1 MALPDRPKF
10 GLNQTPTRGIPTPP
24 PTPPV
29 RPGWGHQNNDF
40 QLSGGSDG
48 EDLIE
53 EETYDDYEEVQPSN
67 EHEYHND
74 PAPANTWTDHN
85 ETYQEGGEGWVD
97 EDDLEDDEL
106 EDELQSLSPEVQ
118 HSVELLIQEI
128 LSDDSSEVIMNSPYS
143 IHCKRNGQRF
153 HLTNIDFVDA
163 KTYHHVINKF
173 ILEFTDTTDRI
184 TDSAYLVEGQL
195 ELAHSDDPDA
205 VPMVAR
211 VHVLAPPAV
220 KYAKV
225 TIAKKSRTQFTIDDI
240 WQRGAMSENMKDFV
254 KAIVRGKL
262 TTIFSGLSGSGKT
275 TLLEACS
282 NEFDKDDRVIVA
294 EDTSELDFQI
304 PDVAYMVANKPRPG
318 QEAQKAITLE
328 WLVAQANRMRPDRI
342 IIGETRGAEM
352 AEFLIAANSG
362 ADGSM
367 TTLHAQDPERAL
379 TKIANLAG
387 KASEN
392 RNESSIMRDIAST
405 VHIIIQM
412 ALIDN
417 KHIITHITEVSD
429 TVTGAT
435 NRIQIQPIFQYDR
448 ATGEH
453 KAVGRP
459 SENLRSFLSARGVN
473 VQSLWFQRS

>member
-10 GLNQTPTRGIPTPP
+10 GFNQTQNRGVPTPP
-24 PTPPV
+24 PTPPA

-40 QLSGGSDG
+40 QLASGSDG
-48 EDLIE
+48 GNFAE
-53 EETYDDYEEVQPSN
+53 EETYEGYEE
-67 EHEYHND
+67 
-74 PAPANTWTDHN
+74 
-85 ETYQEGGEGWVD
+85 ETTEDYQEEYEETPAQEGWDDTPKPVQSESWDDVSSD
-97 EDDLEDDEL
+97 EDDLEG
-106 EDELQSLSPEVQ
+106 ELQSLSPEVQ
-118 HSVELLIQEI
+118 HSVELLIEEI

-143 IHCKRNGQRF
+143 IHCKRNGQRV
-153 HLTNIDFVDA
+153 HLSNIDFVDA

-173 ILEFTDTTDRI
+173 ILEFTDTPDRI
-184 TDSAYLVEGQL
+184 NDSAYLVEGQL
-195 ELAHSDDPDA
+195 ELAHSDEPDA

-211 VHVLAPPAV
+211 VHVVAPPAV

-240 WQRGAMSENMKDFV
+240 CQRGAMNENMRDFI

-282 NEFDKDDRVIVA
+282 NEFDKDDRVVVV

-304 PDVAYMVANKPRPG
+304 PDVAYMVALKPRPG
-318 QEAQKAITLE
+318 QETQKAITLE

-392 RNESSIMRDIAST
+392 RNETSIMRDIAST

-412 ALIDN
+412 SLIDN
-417 KHIITHITEVSD
+417 QHIITHITEVSD
-429 TVTGAT
+429 TVTGNT
-435 NRIQIQPIFQYDR
+435 NRIQITPIFQYDR
-448 ATGEH
+448 VKGEH
-453 KAVGRP
+453 RAVGRP
-459 SENLRSFLSARGVN
+459 SEGLRDFLQARGVS
-473 VQSLWFQRS
+473 VQPTWFQRS